1 MDSVTDAVA
10 GSSEENEVHGGPA
23 AEPAAEPASEP
34 ASEPAAEPAAR
45 ILDNRDGNMV
55 RARGRGNK

>member
-10 GSSEENEVHGGPA
+10 GSSEKNEVHGGPA
-23 AEPAAEPASEP
+23 AEPAAEP